1 MLSSRPV
8 VMDISLRIGIEH
20 GAVSLQ
26 TLGVTVDGVAV
37 GAAAPPPA
45 AGGQRSGAAAAAQA
59 AAAAPGARWRKVTI
73 EDGSEEQSWVVET
86 RHPDVQP
93 GDQVEVA
100 GRQGTETITLG
111 ERIGPGPGGT
121 QRFHPRRQPRRRRQ
135 P

>member
-1 MLSSRPV
+1 MV
-8 VMDISLRIGIEH
+8 VDLSLRIGIDR

-37 GAAAPPPA
+37 GAAPPP
-45 AGGQRSGAAAAAQA
+45 AGGQRSGARRAEAAAQA
-59 AAAAPGARWRKVTI
+59 DSAAPGARWRKVTL
-73 EDGSEEQSWVVET
+73 EDGSEEQTWVVET

-121 QRFHPRRQPRRRRQ
+121 QRFQPRRQPRRRRQ